1 MPDQKIILLV
11 EDEPVLSNL
20 LRQRLEKDG
29 FKVMVAKDGEEA
41 LKVLKT
47 AKPDLILLD
56 VILPKLSG
64 FELMEKLREE
74 PEFQKAPIIIISN
87 LGQESDMEKGQML
100 GAAEYLVKA
109 KLSIEE
115 LVEKV
120 KAFLSPKA

>member
-1 MPDQKIILLV
+1 V

-115 LVEKV
+115 LVEKATASV
-120 KAFLSPKA
+120 HTSGE